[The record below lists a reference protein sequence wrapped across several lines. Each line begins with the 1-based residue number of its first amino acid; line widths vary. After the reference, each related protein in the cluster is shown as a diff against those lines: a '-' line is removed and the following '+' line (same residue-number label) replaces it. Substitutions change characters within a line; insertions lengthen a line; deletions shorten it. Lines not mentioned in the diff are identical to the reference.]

1 MDRLQ
6 SQLQR
11 LYGLAPDPQGNG
23 EVQADHA
30 CGLIGA
36 DGRVHALVLALGRPA
51 DWRALAPVWQGV
63 QIDLQLPAPAIAVS
77 GTDSYQLWFS
87 LAEPVSAAQA
97 QGFLEGLQARYLADV
112 PARRIE
118 RLPAVDPAA
127 PSGLRHASPVPAAQA
142 QDDVWS
148 AFVAPDLAPMFTDAP
163 WLDLP
168 PNREGQ
174 AELLARCASIGPADF
189 RAALQQLQPA
199 ASAADPATAAAAPP
213 PTGAT
218 RLSVDAD
225 RPRTFTD
232 PRQFLLAVMNDER
245 VELALRIQAAQALL
259 PAGDTARG

>member
-6 SQLQR
+6 SQLHR
-11 LYGLAPDPQGNG
+11 LYALDETGS
-23 EVQADHA
+23 
-30 CGLIGA
+30 LIGT
-36 DGRVHALVLALGRPA
+36 DGRVRALVLALGRPA

-87 LAEPVSAAQA
+87 LAEPVPAAQA
-97 QGFLEGLQARYLADV
+97 QGFLEGLRARYLADIA
-112 PARRIE
+112 PRRLGL
-118 RLPAVDPAA
+118 LPAADPAA
-127 PSGLRHASPVPAAQA
+127 ASGLRHADPVPAAQA

-148 AFVAPDLAPMFTDAP
+148 AFVASDLAPMFADAP

-189 RAALQQLQPA
+189 RAALQQLQPPAPA
-199 ASAADPATAAAAPP
+199 AEPAAAAPVP
-213 PTGAT
+213 VQTGAT
-218 RLSVDAD
+218 RLSIDAT
-225 RPRTFTD
+225 RPHTFTD

-245 VELALRIQAAQALL
+245 ADLVVRIQAAQALL
-259 PAGDTARG
+259 AAGDGNRG

>member
-6 SQLQR
+6 SQLHR
-11 LYGLAPDPQGNG
+11 LYAIDETG
-23 EVQADHA
+23 
-30 CGLIGA
+30 GLIDA
-36 DGRVHALVLALGRPA
+36 DGRVRALVLALGRPA
-51 DWRALAPVWQGV
+51 DWSALAPVWQGV

-87 LAEPVSAAQA
+87 LAEPVPAAQA
-97 QGFLEGLQARYLADV
+97 QVFLEGLRSRYLADIA
-112 PARRIE
+112 PRRLDL
-118 RLPAVDPAA
+118 LPAPAADPAA
-127 PSGLRHASPVPAAQA
+127 ASGLRHARPVPAAQA

-174 AELLARCASIGPADF
+174 AELLGRCASIGPADF
-189 RAALQQLQPA
+189 RAALQQLQPPAPA
-199 ASAADPATAAAAPP
+199 AEPAAAAPAP
-213 PTGAT
+213 VQTGVT

-225 RPRTFTD
+225 RPHAFTD

-245 VELALRIQAAQALL
+245 VDLALRIQAAQALL
-259 PAGDTARG
+259 LAGDGNRG